1 MLIEF
6 ASRTEGSRGAASRM
20 QRLPGR
26 LLRAASPALVL
37 LGLVIAA
44 CAPENLVEPP
54 SEPEFGMAA
63 RPSAGGSFVATM
75 DVTPPLRIGHF
86 LAARLH
92 IIDRAGRP
100 VEGATVQI
108 DGGMPQHGHGL
119 PTRPRISHEPG
130 GGGTYVIDGLKFNMG
145 GWWQLRIA
153 IVAGAATDSV
163 IFNVRL

>member
-1 MLIEF
+1 MMVEF
-6 ASRTEGSRGAASRM
+6 ASWTGGSRGAAPRM
-20 QRLPGR
+20 KRLLGR
-26 LLRAASPALVL
+26 LRTGSPGLVL
-37 LGLVIAA
+37 LSLAIAA
-44 CAPENLVEPP
+44 CAPENMVEPS

-92 IIDRAGRP
+92 IIDRAGLP
-100 VEGATVQI
+100 VEGAMVQI

-119 PTRPRISHEPG
+119 PTRPRVSHEP

-153 IVAGAATDSV
+153 IVAGAAADSV